1 MDEAIAETT
10 VVVGYEGR
18 PQSRDAL
25 ALARLLGSGWNA
37 SVLALWVP
45 ETDEPYS
52 STEPARRRVRINA
65 GRELRASAAELLTGG
80 PDWDFSIQPASAPAR
95 GLHDVAAALG
105 ASAIVVGSIHLG
117 PLGRVLV
124 GSTAARLLIEAPCPV
139 AVAPRGWADASPPR
153 PARVGVGL
161 DGCADCEVALS
172 EAQALAEGLGAS
184 LVTLTVADPKHAADE
199 LAEASQDLDLLVVG
213 CRICSGVAG
222 HPLRS
227 VSRRLIRT
235 SACALI
241 VVPQSVQ
248 RGRAGR
254 SLPS

>member
-1 MDEAIAETT
+1 MDEATAGAT

-45 ETDEPYS
+45 ESDEPYS
-52 STEPARRRVRINA
+52 STEPARRRVRIDA
-65 GRELRASAAELLTGG
+65 GRALRVSAGELMTGG
-80 PDWDFSIQPASAPAR
+80 QEWDFSIQPASAPAR
-95 GLHDVAAALG
+95 GLHDVAAEQG
-105 ASAIVVGSIHLG
+105 ASAIVVGSSHLG

-124 GSTAARLLIEAPCPV
+124 GSTAARLLIHAPCPV
-139 AVAPRGWADASPPR
+139 AVAPRGWADPSRPG

-161 DGCADCEVALS
+161 DGCPDCEVALS
-172 EAQALAEGLGAS
+172 EAQALADGLGAG
-184 LVTLTVADPKHAADE
+184 LVKVTVADPKHAADE

-213 CRICSGVAG
+213 CRACSGVVG

-235 SACALI
+235 SACPLI
-241 VVPQSVQ
+241 VVPQRVPA
-248 RGRAGR
+248 GAGR
-254 SLPS
+254 PDLP